1 MYSVEISWP
10 ESHVITKLP
19 TNNDCPQI
27 FLWMAISLDFKENIQ
42 FSILGITNAL
52 KNLEGSHG
60 LWQQICPY
68 EQFYR
73 IIFQETHLIIT
84 VPTKEINHI
93 DCAKYLVYGNKAVT
107 LI

>member
-1 MYSVEISWP
+1 M
-10 ESHVITKLP
+10 
-19 TNNDCPQI
+19 
-27 FLWMAISLDFKENIQ
+27 
-42 FSILGITNAL
+42 
-52 KNLEGSHG
+52 
-60 LWQQICPY
+60 QICPY
-68 EQFYR
+68 EKFYR